1 MKKINNELNNAQ
13 SVILR
18 SFCLKKIMNT
28 GKISKK
34 IVDIGPTQRKID
46 LLQVAC
52 GSGAHSISVFKR
64 TKKCAYCGQ
73 KLVEAKKK

>member
-1 MKKINNELNNAQ
+1 
-13 SVILR
+13 
-18 SFCLKKIMNT
+18 MNT

-64 TKKCAYCGQ
+64 TKKCVYCGQ